1 MTAIVRDEYG
11 TAPEKVLRLAEVPR
25 PTIADDEI
33 LVRVRAA
40 SVDRGTWHLMAGL
53 PYPIRLAGFGFR
65 RPKAPNPGHSLAGTV
80 ESAGQN
86 VTGFKP
92 GDEVYGTCDGS
103 FAPYARARAGRLAP
117 KPANLSFGQ
126 AAAVPVSAL
135 TALQAVRDQA
145 QVQAGQKVLIIGASG
160 GVGTFAVQ
168 IARAFGAEVTGVC
181 STAKTDL
188 VRAIG
193 ADHVIDYTR
202 EDFADGQHRYDI
214 ILDIGGTSGL
224 SHLRRALTHRGR
236 LVLVGGE
243 SGGRWLG
250 GMDRLL
256 RARLL
261 FPLVSQKLS
270 TFIASE
276 NSADL
281 RILQDLIES
290 GKIAPAIDRTYP
302 LSQTPARH
310 PARPGR
316 PRPRQGRHHHLTGL
330 PAAPGQDSPRQFG
343 GDHGSCRACRLQGQA
358 HQMAW
363 LRRPLC
369 GHCRTEDRDQD
380 QSRHTTEGARTWN
393 RSAAARWPPDSAGQA
408 MGLHRSA
415 RTSPAH
421 PAPTPWAKS
430 ASLRARGRSGP
441 SSTAGSKATSTRHHM
456 SFTRFSVLIQT
467 VTVASRTSMSACLPR
482 RLTSQMTDSTLLRKP
497 H

>member
-1 MTAIVRDEYG
+1 MTAVTPGAAAAATMTAIVQDEYG
-11 TAPEKVLRLAEVPR
+11 TAPEAVLRLAEIAR
-25 PTIADDEI
+25 PAIADDEI

-53 PYPIRLAGFGFR
+53 PYPMRLAGFGLR
-65 RPKAPNPGHSLAGTV
+65 RPKAPNPGRSLAGTV
-80 ESAGQN
+80 ESAGQE
-86 VTGFKP
+86 VTGFEP

-103 FAPYARARAGRLAP
+103 FAPYARARASRLAP
-117 KPANLSFGQ
+117 KPANLSFEQ

-168 IARAFGAEVTGVC
+168 IAKAFGAEVTGVC

-202 EDFADGQHRYDI
+202 EDFADGQHRYDV

-224 SHLRRALTHRGR
+224 SHLRRALTPRGR
-236 LVLVGGE
+236 LVMVGGE

-256 RARLL
+256 RAHLL

-281 RILQDLIES
+281 KILRDLIES

-302 LSQTPARH
+302 LSQTPAAIRH
-310 PARPGR
+310 V
-316 PRPRQGRHHHLTGL
+316 Q
-330 PAAPGQDSPRQFG
+330 
-343 GDHGSCRACRLQGQA
+343 
-358 HQMAW
+358 
-363 LRRPLC
+363 
-369 GHCRTEDRDQD
+369 
-380 QSRHTTEGARTWN
+380 EG
-393 RSAAARWPPDSAGQA
+393 
-408 MGLHRSA
+408 
-415 RTSPAH
+415 
-421 PAPTPWAKS
+421 
-430 ASLRARGRSGP
+430 RARGKVVI
-441 SSTAGSKATSTRHHM
+441 T
-456 SFTRFSVLIQT
+456 I
-467 VTVASRTSMSACLPR
+467 
-482 RLTSQMTDSTLLRKP
+482 
-497 H
+497 